1 MKRLFLS
8 APVIAVISAFLPLQ
22 AQAAS
27 DWIIDLQ
34 PGVVFINANAN
45 AFSIENASL
54 KESMSMVS
62 SMPNIGFGISVEQP
76 EGYFDFKVGTG
87 VLLNSRLSSMFYFAS
102 VGYSYEVRPSIL
114 FGPHFSYSS
123 YAAPSWWGDGEIE
136 FSGTSGMDLG
146 VHLIMGDKIAYAFS
160 LDYANCVFDVDGTS
174 NGWTVSK
181 NEDQLD
187 MSGIVIS
194 FGFRTR
200 F

>member
-1 MKRLFLS
+1 MKRLLWS
-8 APVIAVISAFLPLQ
+8 APLIAVITAFLPLQ
-22 AQAAS
+22 TQAAS

-34 PGVVFINANAN
+34 PGVVFVNANAN
-45 AFSIENASL
+45 AFSIENNEL

-62 SMPNIGFGISVEQP
+62 SMPSIGLGISVEQP
-76 EGYFDFKVGTG
+76 EGYFDFKAGAG
-87 VLLNSRLSSMFYFAS
+87 VLLNSRLSSLFYYAS
-102 VGYSYEVRPSIL
+102 VGYSYEIRPSIL
-114 FGPHFSYSS
+114 FGPHLSYSIFD
-123 YAAPSWWGDGEIE
+123 APSWWGDGEIE
-136 FSGTSGMDLG
+136 FAGTSGMDLG

-181 NEDQLD
+181 GEDKLD
-187 MSGIVIS
+187 MSGLVIS